1 MDSLNIS
8 LAVLSTVGTVFSAAA
23 AGAALFAVRRANNT
37 ADSVA
42 RIERDRWHTDLT
54 PRLHLEI
61 QQNPHLRLAVRFDGP
76 AGLRVLDRLVLTIRD
91 DRDRSRDN
99 QLAGTAAPE
108 QMAAI
113 IWGPYQFRPR
123 MQGVDETGRV
133 AELTELHLDDTWL
146 LALDPSMKPRWYEG
160 ADGHQRWHDQYDGA
174 PLRLWAECHAAG
186 HQPWTLPCTIT
197 PPTPPEATG

>member
-1 MDSLNIS
+1 MDSLNTS

-23 AGAALFAVRRANNT
+23 AGAALFAARRANGT

-61 QQNPHLRLAVRFDGP
+61 QQEPQLRLAVRFDGP
-76 AGLRVLDRLVLTIRD
+76 AGLRVLNRLVLTIRD

-99 QLAGTAAPE
+99 QLAGAATPE

-133 AELTELHLDDTWL
+133 AEVAGLHLDDTWL
-146 LALDPSMKPRWYEG
+146 FALDPSTKASWYEG
-160 ADGHQRWHDQYDGA
+160 PEGSQRWHDQYNGT

-186 HQPWTLPCTIT
+186 HQPWTLPCTVNL
-197 PPTPPEATG
+197 PASR